1 MIDKTLTI
9 PELRRAGLEA
19 LRERLGPAGTVR
31 FLQLFDP
38 GFGDYTADRDGWLGD
53 LTVDQIARDIEARRD
68 AEK

>member
-19 LRERLGPAGTVR
+19 LRERLGPAGTIR

-38 GFGDYTADRDGWLGD
+38 GVGDYTQDRAAWLDD
-53 LTVDQIARDIEARRD
+53 LTVDQISRDIDTGSD
-68 AEK
+68 AGK